1 MAIDPMT
8 KFFVAILKFSIVAQI
23 FQAMLKK
30 SGHQF
35 LVANH
40 LVARLGDS
48 KILVT
53 NCGDWKLVTKFCPGS
68 PNVFLKI
75 AWKFLVIWSIVS
87 IDSMIEENLL
97 MPKFFGCCLN
107 LFRVMLEKFGR

>member
-53 NCGDWKLVTKFCPGS
+53 NCGD
-68 PNVFLKI
+68 
-75 AWKFLVIWSIVS
+75 
-87 IDSMIEENLL
+87 
-97 MPKFFGCCLN
+97 
-107 LFRVMLEKFGR
+107 